1 MLIIYMVLQQ
11 RWNGYGAYANTSW
24 QTQDQGW
31 HQISLRYWFFLKV
44 NHDYW
49 DARSVQL
56 AYTKALNSQSDKV
69 QEMIDEDDAYDANL
83 SDDE

>member
-1 MLIIYMVLQQ
+1 M
-11 RWNGYGAYANTSW
+11 
-24 QTQDQGW
+24 
-31 HQISLRYWFFLKV
+31 

>member
-1 MLIIYMVLQQ
+1 M
-11 RWNGYGAYANTSW
+11 
-24 QTQDQGW
+24 
-31 HQISLRYWFFLKV
+31 

-49 DARSVQL
+49 DATDVQL
-56 AYTKALNSQSDKV
+56 AYTKALNLQSDKI

>member
-1 MLIIYMVLQQ
+1 MERLWSLCKYILTNTRSRLTPNLFEVLV
-11 RWNGYGAYANTSW
+11 
-24 QTQDQGW
+24 
-31 HQISLRYWFFLKV
+31 FLKV

-56 AYTKALNSQSDKV
+56 AYTKALNLQSDKI

-83 SDDE
+83 GEDE

>member
-1 MLIIYMVLQQ
+1 MTPNIFEVLV
-11 RWNGYGAYANTSW
+11 
-24 QTQDQGW
+24 
-31 HQISLRYWFFLKV
+31 FLKV

-69 QEMIDEDDAYDANL
+69 EAMIDEDAAYDANL
-83 SDDE
+83 GDDE